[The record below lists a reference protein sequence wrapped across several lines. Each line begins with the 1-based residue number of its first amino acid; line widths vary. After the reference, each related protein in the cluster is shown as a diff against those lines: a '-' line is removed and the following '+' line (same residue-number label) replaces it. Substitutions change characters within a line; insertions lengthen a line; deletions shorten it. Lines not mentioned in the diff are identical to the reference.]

1 MPLAHSSGHSGHL
14 CVVWS
19 FGPPHGTPTMV
30 HRAHIAPR
38 SSRPT
43 LIQVLVGLDSE
54 DQWSACLATHFA
66 GLGIFIAACASCSR
80 PQPKIRLRPRVR
92 LRSLGRKAAPLL
104 IRSFSLFQM
113 DPLPGPPMTT
123 NPKLRKAHR
132 SDGDNRLNFAAPRGH
147 VAFAELALHRSSRL
161 VIRPHCQHTPC
172 RNPRHCVSTVQRV
185 CQPVMVIQT
194 FATETEEEP

>member
-1 MPLAHSSGHSGHL
+1 MPLAHSSGHSGRL

-19 FGPPHGTPTMV
+19 CGPPHGTPTMV

-80 PQPKIRLRPRVR
+80 PQPKIRLWPRVR

-104 IRSFSLFQM
+104 IRSFSVFQM

-123 NPKLRKAHR
+123 HPKLRKAHR
-132 SDGDNRLNFAAPRGH
+132 SYGDNRLNFAAPRGFPG
-147 VAFAELALHRSSRL
+147 AGATLPSRNSPDTDPAVL
-161 VIRPHCQHTPC
+161 
-172 RNPRHCVSTVQRV
+172 
-185 CQPVMVIQT
+185 
-194 FATETEEEP
+194 